1 MKVEM
6 NEANGDSW
14 RGGTLSSCPLM
25 VPSVGGYCGVAEPG
39 LSPEKA
45 PGSSLALPTAVGSA
59 QPGNG
64 LAGGTSGATGGA
76 SQALNNFNL
85 APRTMMS
92 VSCMADCGTVA
103 LKIF

>member
-6 NEANGDSW
+6 NEANGESW

-25 VPSVGGYCGVAEPG
+25 VQSVGGYCGVAEPG

-45 PGSSLALPTAVGSA
+45 PGSPLAVPAAVGSA

-85 APRTMMS
+85 APRTMIS
-92 VSCMADCGTVA
+92 VSFKRFC
-103 LKIF
+103 